1 MTFTR
6 RKFNRKFRGGKKKT
20 IRKKRKT
27 RRKRRGG
34 DTSNE
39 INACVSRKTEDGLG
53 FVAARS
59 ACFDNKPVKSTLG
72 CVDDDSAKYGSKGN
86 NNCERLR
93 RKVQWM
99 NDPTNVARKAEAE
112 AKIKEI
118 CSKDAGNYCKK
129 TCSSFGQPCSTP
141 VVAPKPVTVAVRAV
155 VEQPC
160 EELSNNKC
168 KNTPRCYF
176 ETNKDVQQRFKENNK
191 SLNPKKAKLHR
202 KCVTRKGGRRK
213 SKRRKSKRRKS
224 RRKKRKTK
232 KRRRRRRQRGGM
244 GQYNCVYPSNVGE
257 IFTGIKLNKNPVLP
271 DPINTNGNTRTVQK
285 LKQKGG
291 GFLDNIG
298 LGDGLLGW
306 YKGTNA
312 ISNVPIRYKG
322 GKALMEADPMHQPG
336 LLNKMPVSK
345 TANVPK
351 FYSSAS
357 DKAVD
362 PKFTIKIPEPT
373 TTTAA

>member
-34 DTSNE
+34 MNPQGADN
-39 INACVSRKTEDGLG
+39 NLPRPQPQQRQQTEE
-53 FVAARS
+53 
-59 ACFDNKPVKSTLG
+59 
-72 CVDDDSAKYGSKGN
+72 
-86 NNCERLR
+86 ERLAEVR
-93 RKVQWM
+93 RQVNRMQM
-99 NDPTNVARKAEAE
+99 RRIEAARKARDEALR
-112 AKIKEI
+112 KE
-118 CSKDAGNYCKK
+118 G
-129 TCSSFGQPCSTP
+129 SSG
-141 VVAPKPVTVAVRAV
+141 RG
-155 VEQPC
+155 
-160 EELSNNKC
+160 L
-168 KNTPRCYF
+168 
-176 ETNKDVQQRFKENNK
+176 
-191 SLNPKKAKLHR
+191 
-202 KCVTRKGGRRK
+202 GGGKRK
-213 SKRRKSKRRKS
+213 SKRRKSKRKKSKRKK
-224 RRKKRKTK
+224 RRKKKTK
-232 KRRRRRRQRGGM
+232 KRRRRKRQRGGM

-298 LGDGLLGW
+298 LGDGLLAW

-322 GKALMEADPMHQPG
+322 GKALMKADPMHQPG
-336 LLNKMPVSK
+336 LYHEEPVHK

-362 PKFTIKIPEPT
+362 PKFTIKTE
-373 TTTAA
+373 

>member
-27 RRKRRGG
+27 RRKRGRG
-34 DTSNE
+34 
-39 INACVSRKTEDGLG
+39 
-53 FVAARS
+53 
-59 ACFDNKPVKSTLG
+59 
-72 CVDDDSAKYGSKGN
+72 
-86 NNCERLR
+86 
-93 RKVQWM
+93 
-99 NDPTNVARKAEAE
+99 
-112 AKIKEI
+112 
-118 CSKDAGNYCKK
+118 
-129 TCSSFGQPCSTP
+129 
-141 VVAPKPVTVAVRAV
+141 TVA
-155 VEQPC
+155 
-160 EELSNNKC
+160 
-168 KNTPRCYF
+168 
-176 ETNKDVQQRFKENNK
+176 D
-191 SLNPKKAKLHR
+191 R
-202 KCVTRKGGRRK
+202 KCPDVNGKPQSWDAVAKKCLPVETATPIYEQYDDTTGTWSGGGKRK

-224 RRKKRKTK
+224 KRKKRKKRKTK

-298 LGDGLLGW
+298 LGDGLLAW

-322 GKALMEADPMHQPG
+322 GKALMKADPMHQPG
-336 LLNKMPVSK
+336 LYHEEPVHK

-351 FYSSAS
+351 FYTQAS

-362 PKFTIKIPEPT
+362 PKFTIKTEQT
-373 TTTAA
+373 N

>member
-27 RRKRRGG
+27 RRKRLGG
-34 DTSNE
+34 MNPQGADNNLPRTQPQ
-39 INACVSRKTEDGLG
+39 RQQTEEERE
-53 FVAARS
+53 AARL
-59 ACFDNKPVKSTLG
+59 AGVQRQ
-72 CVDDDSAKYGSKGN
+72 VDRMQTRRMEEARAARRDALKLET
-86 NNCERLR
+86 ERPDRLFGGKR
-93 RKVQWM
+93 R
-99 NDPTNVARKAEAE
+99 
-112 AKIKEI
+112 
-118 CSKDAGNYCKK
+118 
-129 TCSSFGQPCSTP
+129 
-141 VVAPKPVTVAVRAV
+141 
-155 VEQPC
+155 
-160 EELSNNKC
+160 
-168 KNTPRCYF
+168 
-176 ETNKDVQQRFKENNK
+176 
-191 SLNPKKAKLHR
+191 
-202 KCVTRKGGRRK
+202 
-213 SKRRKSKRRKS
+213 KRRKSKRKKSKRKR
-224 RRKKRKTK
+224 RRKKKTK
-232 KRRRRRRQRGGM
+232 KRRRRKRQRGGM

-322 GKALMEADPMHQPG
+322 GQPLMKADPMHQPG
-336 LLNKMPVSK
+336 LYHEEPVHK

-362 PKFTIKIPEPT
+362 PKFTIKT
-373 TTTAA
+373 

>member
-34 DTSNE
+34 MDFEMGKIDMNE
-39 INACVSRKTEDGLG
+39 KKRTLRRELKAEYNARDKYAADPNLAMTYPYGLL
-53 FVAARS
+53 
-59 ACFDNKPVKSTLG
+59 N
-72 CVDDDSAKYGSKGN
+72 SAKTIAKLEKDYKEKYGGEEGLKELKENYEKLVCEGVFQN
-86 NNCERLR
+86 HGDKHGKNKIHNCE
-93 RKVQWM
+93 K
-99 NDPTNVARKAEAE
+99 
-112 AKIKEI
+112 
-118 CSKDAGNYCKK
+118 
-129 TCSSFGQPCSTP
+129 
-141 VVAPKPVTVAVRAV
+141 
-155 VEQPC
+155 
-160 EELSNNKC
+160 
-168 KNTPRCYF
+168 
-176 ETNKDVQQRFKENNK
+176 
-191 SLNPKKAKLHR
+191 
-202 KCVTRKGGRRK
+202 KGGRRK
-213 SKRRKSKRRKS
+213 RRKS
-224 RRKKRKTK
+224 RKKSKRKKRRKKKTK

-306 YKGTNA
+306 YKGTNTV
-312 ISNVPIRYKG
+312 SNIPIRYKG
-322 GKALMEADPMHQPG
+322 GQPLMKADPMHQPG
-336 LLNKMPVSK
+336 LYHEEPVHK

-362 PKFTIKIPEPT
+362 PKFTIKVPEPT
-373 TTTAA
+373 TNQ

>member
-34 DTSNE
+34 MDPMGRE
-39 INACVSRKTEDGLG
+39 KKLLPRAQTEE
-53 FVAARS
+53 
-59 ACFDNKPVKSTLG
+59 
-72 CVDDDSAKYGSKGN
+72 
-86 NNCERLR
+86 ERLEEVR
-93 RKVQWM
+93 RQERRRQDKIMQE
-99 NDPTNVARKAEAE
+99 ARRQTHAALERE
-112 AKIKEI
+112 
-118 CSKDAGNYCKK
+118 
-129 TCSSFGQPCSTP
+129 
-141 VVAPKPVTVAVRAV
+141 
-155 VEQPC
+155 
-160 EELSNNKC
+160 
-168 KNTPRCYF
+168 
-176 ETNKDVQQRFKENNK
+176 
-191 SLNPKKAKLHR
+191 PKKPDR
-202 KCVTRKGGRRK
+202 IFGGKRK
-213 SKRRKSKRRKS
+213 SKRRKSKRKKSKRKK
-224 RRKKRKTK
+224 RRKKKTK
-232 KRRRRRRQRGGM
+232 KRRRRKRQRGGM

-322 GKALMEADPMHQPG
+322 GQPLMKADPMHQPG
-336 LLNKMPVSK
+336 LLHKNPVHK

-351 FYSSAS
+351 FYTQAS

-362 PKFTIKIPEPT
+362 PKFTIKQ
-373 TTTAA
+373 

>member
-34 DTSNE
+34 RFGPFGKQKPLSQDNPPKKGDKVRIDGDPGWTVTLPYPNGRAAKVCRTEEVTKSDFGYLCGGEEKEVPYTNMTKRGSLGQMGLRGGRKKQRK
-39 INACVSRKTEDGLG
+39 SRK
-53 FVAARS
+53 
-59 ACFDNKPVKSTLG
+59 
-72 CVDDDSAKYGSKGN
+72 
-86 NNCERLR
+86 
-93 RKVQWM
+93 
-99 NDPTNVARKAEAE
+99 
-112 AKIKEI
+112 
-118 CSKDAGNYCKK
+118 
-129 TCSSFGQPCSTP
+129 
-141 VVAPKPVTVAVRAV
+141 
-155 VEQPC
+155 
-160 EELSNNKC
+160 
-168 KNTPRCYF
+168 
-176 ETNKDVQQRFKENNK
+176 
-191 SLNPKKAKLHR
+191 
-202 KCVTRKGGRRK
+202 K
-213 SKRRKSKRRKS
+213 SKRKKRRK
-224 RRKKRKTK
+224 KKTK

-322 GKALMEADPMHQPG
+322 GKALMKADPMHQPG
-336 LLNKMPVSK
+336 LYHEEPIHK

-351 FYSSAS
+351 FYTQAS

-362 PKFTIKIPEPT
+362 PKFTIKTEQT
-373 TTTAA
+373 N